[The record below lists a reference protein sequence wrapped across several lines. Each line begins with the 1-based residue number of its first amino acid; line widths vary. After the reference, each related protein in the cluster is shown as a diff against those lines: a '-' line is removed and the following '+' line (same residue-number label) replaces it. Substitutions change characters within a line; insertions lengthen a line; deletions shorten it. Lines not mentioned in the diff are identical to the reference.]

1 MTKTELQKKTK
12 AELLELAKQ
21 KGIKV
26 GTTSTKDEIISLL
39 TGEKTTKTV
48 AKKTEKPTKAPT
60 TPKTPK
66 SKTSGTALQPS
77 REPLDPIMAGESK
90 KFEIEDYRQK
100 KTPVTP
106 DLSDIYEIPES
117 YNENR
122 LTLLVQD
129 PYWIHAY
136 WDLTEDTKNKLRS
149 EGHSLAIRL
158 FYGNRQ
164 TLDIEVNMNAKNW
177 YINVPMPNT
186 SYRGELGYFQHGVF
200 VSLTGSNHITVPR
213 DKPAEQKTP
222 AAAGSSEASPSLR
235 SEETIKL
242 ERQEKLFERS
252 GGYVIHKLVGSEVVS
267 EWISAPSGLS
277 SGQVSSGSGGMA
289 IAQAPRKRKFWAELH
304 TELIVYGATE
314 PTAKVTLGGVPIQL
328 TPEGTFSIR
337 FYLKDG
343 SHSVPF
349 IATSEDGVDTIEITP
364 FVNKYTTREERTN
377 F

>member
-12 AELLELAKQ
+12 AELLELAKKQ
-21 KGIKV
+21 GVKV
-26 GTTSTKDEIISLL
+26 GASATKDEIITLL
-39 TGEKTTKTV
+39 MGEK
-48 AKKTEKPTKAPT
+48 ASQTE
-60 TPKTPK
+60 TPKTKK
-66 SKTSGTALQPS
+66 SKKTTNAPKISETVAQPS
-77 REPLDPIMAGESK
+77 QETLDPIMAGESK

-100 KTPVTP
+100 KAAVTL

-136 WDLTEDTKNKLRS
+136 WDLTEDTKNKLRA
-149 EGHSLAIRL
+149 EGLTLAIRL
-158 FYGNRQ
+158 FYGEKQ

-177 YINVPMPNT
+177 YINVPMSNT
-186 SYRGELGYFQHGVF
+186 TYRGELGYIQHGVF

-213 DKPAEQKTP
+213 DKPAEKKTP
-222 AAAGSSEASPSLR
+222 TPKAGEEASPSLR
-235 SEETIKL
+235 SEETVKL

-289 IAQAPRKRKFWAELH
+289 VSQPPRKRKFWAELH

-349 IATSEDGVDTIEITP
+349 VATSEDGVDTIEITP